1 MDLGIFTNVLPS
13 GETQLN
19 LEFGKSGY
27 GVAGIEKIAQF
38 FTTFFLT
45 DRGSV
50 ATDPE
55 FGTDFMPHLKSG
67 GIRTD
72 SDVNMEFSV
81 AVSLLL
87 SYNSKYNIA
96 DDANSDDEIIA
107 SINLISYQLLWEL
120 GQLKLWVGITSKSG
134 AERKII
140 VPIQMV
146 AT

>member
-1 MDLGIFTNVLPS
+1 MLFRS
-13 GETQLN
+13 
-19 LEFGKSGY
+19 
-27 GVAGIEKIAQF
+27 
-38 FTTFFLT
+38 
-45 DRGSV
+45 
-50 ATDPE
+50 
-55 FGTDFMPHLKSG
+55 
-67 GIRTD
+67 TD